1 MCRECLLYLSVWINC
16 IVGLIHYFSVWWCKM
31 SVRTKSCFLGLNQTK
46 ETVTWSGE
54 RTHGSKWAR
63 ISAQPHVFKEHK
75 RKKTKN
81 KENVS
86 PCCFKQN
93 LVNSN
98 SLNNPPVCLLLLLF
112 FFTTPGSLKMFWLL
126 HFQSFS
132 EYSRLVFSGDRIGP
146 EYDRFIE
153 KSVSDSA
160 TNLLLFPTSWMKIGC
175 LSQTEK

>member
-16 IVGLIHYFSVWWCKM
+16 IVGLIHCFSVWWCKM

-75 RKKTKN
+75 RKKTKI

-98 SLNNPPVCLLLLLF
+98 SLNNPSVC
-112 FFTTPGSLKMFWLL
+112 LL

>member
-1 MCRECLLYLSVWINC
+1 
-16 IVGLIHYFSVWWCKM
+16 M
-31 SVRTKSCFLGLNQTK
+31 SVRTKWCFLGLNQTK
-46 ETVTWSGE
+46 ETVTWSSE

-86 PCCFKQN
+86 PCCFKQS
-93 LVNSN
+93 LVNLN
-98 SLNNPPVCLLLLLF
+98 SLNNPSVCLLLLFF

-132 EYSRLVFSGDRIGP
+132 EEFEASFQWWQDWIGIWSIYWKERFWFS
-146 EYDRFIE
+146 YD
-153 KSVSDSA
+153 SVVVSD
-160 TNLLLFPTSWMKIGC
+160 LLNENRLSKSDGKKEMLIKNQSLKHRDDFLTSCFC
-175 LSQTEK
+175 LSK